1 MHEPRGAAVLVPL
14 GVLALLSIVA
24 GFAETP
30 AGLGHVTAFSDF
42 LSSVL
47 PSSEHAGSFALE
59 AAAAAASLA
68 GIVLAAAWWFFLQAS
83 QRSLG
88 VVGAFFILAG
98 FATFFWLL
106 SWAKIFTPGSSA
118 AVAHLT
124 LIVVALILGIGLSW
138 SRVKR
143 RVTGQV
149 DTDQVG

>member
-1 MHEPRGAAVLVPL
+1 MAARDLDWGGIALRIAAALVLVYLTFNPTGFSWFHWTIKPMLDAPTAALSTLNPL
-14 GVLALLSIVA
+14 KV
-24 GFAETP
+24 
-30 AGLGHVTAFSDF
+30 
-42 LSSVL
+42 
-47 PSSEHAGSFALE
+47 
-59 AAAAAASLA
+59 LA

-106 SWAKIFTPGSSA
+106 SWARIFTPGSSA

-124 LIVVALILGIGLSW
+124 LIVVALILGVGLSW

>member
-1 MHEPRGAAVLVPL
+1 MATRDSTLTWGGIALRIAAALVLVYLTFNPT
-14 GVLALLSIVA
+14 GFSWFHWTIKPMIDAPTSALSTLNPIKV
-24 GFAETP
+24 
-30 AGLGHVTAFSDF
+30 
-42 LSSVL
+42 
-47 PSSEHAGSFALE
+47 
-59 AAAAAASLA
+59 LA

-88 VVGAFFILAG
+88 VVGA
-98 FATFFWLL
+98 FFWLL

>member
-1 MHEPRGAAVLVPL
+1 MATRDSTLTWGGIALRIAAALVLVYLTFNPT
-14 GVLALLSIVA
+14 GFSWFHWTIKPMIDAPTSALSTLNPIKV
-24 GFAETP
+24 
-30 AGLGHVTAFSDF
+30 
-42 LSSVL
+42 
-47 PSSEHAGSFALE
+47 
-59 AAAAAASLA
+59 LA